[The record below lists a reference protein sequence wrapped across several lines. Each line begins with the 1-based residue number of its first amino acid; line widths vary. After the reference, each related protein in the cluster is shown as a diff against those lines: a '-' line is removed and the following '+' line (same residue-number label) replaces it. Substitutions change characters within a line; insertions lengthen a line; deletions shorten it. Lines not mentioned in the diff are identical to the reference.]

1 MQGPKTI
8 RLFPLAYQVKKMK
21 SYCSGYILHFF
32 ISLIYIFSKYI
43 FRRLIEEKLLIQIV
57 RLL

>member
-8 RLFPLAYQVKKMK
+8 SLSSLDYRVKKK
-21 SYCSGYILHFF
+21 SNPAVLGKFCTFFYSFDLHFF
-32 ISLIYIFSKYI
+32 EIY

-57 RLL
+57 R